1 MKLPFTVTPGTATG
15 GVASNLGKSVKAPL
29 GFSLDLEDES
39 DFPGN
44 HLQLFSL
51 NDIQQV
57 TTACQGPS
65 GGAGG
70 QVCGV
75 GRLILILQ
83 KLTLREAKGAPG
95 AERQG
100 LRHWT
105 DLGFNPSG
113 VI

>member
-1 MKLPFTVTPGTATG
+1 MKLPFSVTPGTATG
-15 GVASNLGKSVKAPL
+15 GVASNLGESVKAPM
-29 GFSLDLEDES
+29 GFSLDLEGES
-39 DFPGN
+39 DFPGH

-51 NDIQQV
+51 NDIQRA
-57 TTACQGPS
+57 TTVCQAPS

-83 KLTLREAKGAPG
+83 KLTLREVKGAPG

-100 LRHWT
+100 L
-105 DLGFNPSG
+105 
-113 VI
+113 